1 MGIQCAPT
9 YANIFMGKFEEKH
22 IYQRTKEKL
31 LPYVKHT
38 DEIPL
43 AQTDFLA
50 RLKLFRTEINH
61 IHETVKLE
69 MEFSSKEI
77 PFLGKLVYIRI
88 PT

>member
-9 YANIFMGKFEEKH
+9 YANIFMGNFEEKH

-43 AQTDFLA
+43 A
-50 RLKLFRTEINH
+50 
-61 IHETVKLE
+61 
-69 MEFSSKEI
+69 
-77 PFLGKLVYIRI
+77 
-88 PT
+88 